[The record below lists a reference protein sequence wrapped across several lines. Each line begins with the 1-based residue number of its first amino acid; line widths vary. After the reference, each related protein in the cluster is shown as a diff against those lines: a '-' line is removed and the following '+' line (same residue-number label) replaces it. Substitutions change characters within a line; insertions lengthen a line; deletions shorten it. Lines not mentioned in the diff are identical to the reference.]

1 MKTLTRMAIFVS
13 LILPCG
19 KVIADDATTYEVGGL
34 YYQIDAEGSYVEGS
48 PTCVKVVRDADHPYA
63 GEVTIPSSVEIE
75 GKTYRVWKIAANAFG
90 NTVTVKNDDETTTT
104 TYASDLTSVVIP
116 SSVSQIH
123 SYAFANCEKL
133 TNVTIGYV
141 ADGET
146 AYTDDVYIY
155 ERAFDGCV
163 TLATV
168 DFGKYVRFIDSCAF
182 RNCKALQSVAF
193 TDRLET
199 VNSFAFEGCV
209 AMTSASFGS
218 TQSGKEAN
226 NLSLNWY
233 SFYNCT
239 SLATVI
245 FADNLKVLG
254 QGVFEGCTSITDA
267 TLPSSLTSLEER
279 TFYGCTSL
287 RTIVIPN
294 GITTLP
300 ASCFQ
305 GCSAIT
311 SITLPSTLTTVNA
324 EAFQNLAELQSVTI
338 GDSEPYS
345 GTKMTIGDKAFY
357 NCPKLTTINLGTCV
371 GSIGNYAF
379 SGSAITNVTISDSVT
394 SIGEYAFMDCKSLT
408 TIDIRNGIT
417 TLPASCFQG
426 CSAITS
432 ITLPST
438 LTTVNAEAFQNLAE
452 LQSVTIGDSEPYSG
466 TKMTIGDKAFY
477 NCPKLATINLG
488 TCVGSIGN
496 YAFSEAAITN
506 ITIPSSVTSI
516 GEYAFSGCA
525 KLTAIDIPN
534 TVKSVGVSC
543 FDGCAELESVILGHD
558 EDEFDHDALMEIG
571 AYAFQN
577 CPKIATLFISKCVGS
592 IGNGDFKEC
601 KSITSLTIS
610 RNIRTI
616 GESAFYNC
624 TGIKNVVIGSDEADG
639 EIVNT
644 DGTEILNGAF
654 DGCTAIE
661 TLSLYSDVK
670 FIGNRAFY
678 NCESLKEVRI
688 PCATDTIGEFAFGDC
703 TKLESAIIG
712 YDDAANKAAT
722 VIKNQA
728 FDGCTA
734 MKSLLLHSNVTRI
747 NYRAFFN
754 CQQLLTVTIP
764 RATVYIGEDAFRTDS
779 SITSVTVG
787 DADFSGE
794 SYTVIDTSAFAECA
808 NLETATL
815 YPNVKIIG
823 ASAFNSDHKLTTLQM
838 LFSRTYTDNEQSY
851 TKELSGVRT
860 IGDHAFRYC
869 ESLQDFTFSNV
880 LESIGAYAFGSCKAL
895 ENVKIPV
902 STHIVGDGAF
912 IDCTSLKFVKIGDTY
927 SYNEKAPKVEVCY
940 QAFFGCSALSDLYI
954 GCNVVS
960 LGYQT
965 FSGCTS
971 LNGGNMVCGPSD
983 PPTVYYKTFDNKH
996 YMWMYGNEN
1005 DDTGNPANNTDS
1017 SGSNTTDNTGSS
1029 SSGET
1034 DNSGSEAS
1042 LLKGMLRTSSDE
1054 YANIYVDIPETRQ
1067 DGLAK
1072 NTDLNNQ
1079 KYVYIHMLKT
1089 NYDAYYSN
1097 SVWTLFL
1104 YSKDMVITSV
1114 ENVDDESDS
1123 YDFYAIGNSMVLDI
1137 PYGEV
1142 VVLYDVSGRCVYSGG
1157 STTLELPHGIY
1168 IVRAKSKTAKIK
1180 L

>member
-1 MKTLTRMAIFVS
+1 
-13 LILPCG
+13 
-19 KVIADDATTYEVGGL
+19 
-34 YYQIDAEGSYVEGS
+34 
-48 PTCVKVVRDADHPYA
+48 VRDADHPYA

-146 AYTDDVYIY
+146 AYADDVYIY
-155 ERAFDGCV
+155 ERAFEGCV

-267 TLPSSLTSLEER
+267 TLPSSLTSLGER

-357 NCPKLTTINLGTCV
+357 KC
-371 GSIGNYAF
+371 
-379 SGSAITNVTISDSVT
+379 
-394 SIGEYAFMDCKSLT
+394 
-408 TIDIRNGIT
+408 
-417 TLPASCFQG
+417 Q
-426 CSAITS
+426 
-432 ITLPST
+432 
-438 LTTVNAEAFQNLAE
+438 
-452 LQSVTIGDSEPYSG
+452 
-466 TKMTIGDKAFY
+466 
-477 NCPKLATINLG
+477 KLATINLG

-516 GEYAFSGCA
+516 GNNAFSGCA

-577 CPKIATLFISKCVGS
+577 CSKIATLFISKCVGS

-670 FIGNRAFY
+670 FIGNKAFY
-678 NCESLKEVRI
+678 NCKSLKEVRI
-688 PCATDTIGEFAFGDC
+688 PCATDTIGEFAFADC

-734 MKSLLLHSNVTRI
+734 MKSLSLHSNVTRI

-754 CQQLLTVTIP
+754 CRQLLTVTIP

-779 SITSVTVG
+779 AITSVTVG

-794 SYTVIDTSAFAECA
+794 PYTVIDTSAFAECA
-808 NLETATL
+808 NLETVTL

-902 STHIVGDGAF
+902 STSIVGDGAF
-912 IDCTSLKFVKIGDTY
+912 IGCTSLKFVKIGDTY
-927 SYNEKAPKVEVCY
+927 SYDKNAPDVEVCY

-971 LNGGNMVCGPSD
+971 LNGGNMVCGPST
-983 PPTVYYKTFDNKH
+983 PPTVYYKTFDKNH
-996 YMWMYGNEN
+996 YMWRYRNE
-1005 DDTGNPANNTDS
+1005 DDDNGNPANNTDS
-1017 SGSNTTDNTGSS
+1017 SGSNTTDNSGSS